1 MQSHMLLKGTAAAV
15 AARRLRTILGPV
27 MSKEGWKW
35 STHEVKHLNT
45 SSGDTV
51 AIGEISYKLKTPR
64 NPELVPVNHMIESMP
79 QTVAQHLRWIM
90 QKDLL
95 GQDVFLIGPPGPL
108 RRSIAMQYLEL
119 TKREVE
125 YVALSRDTT
134 ETDLKQRREIRSG
147 TAFYIDQAS
156 TKSFL
161 SWCAVRAATKG
172 RILVLEGLEK
182 AERNVLPVLNNL
194 LENREMQL
202 EDGRFLMSAQRYD
215 KLLQE
220 HTKEELDQWKIVRV
234 SEDFRVIALGL
245 PVPRYKGNP
254 LDPPLRS
261 RFQARDVYY
270 LPFKD
275 QLEILYSVGP
285 NVKAERVSQFLS
297 CATTLCS
304 QESANLGLPDF
315 PVDNLPSAMKVL
327 DLFPMLSA
335 QQLLQRLYPYET
347 MLGKEGRNAVEGVLS
362 RFELMDGKKQ
372 QSPRAVVHVEPGNTG
387 EASVALSIADKIISF
402 QVPAGSRHPR
412 APDSSPSFIS
422 TPTHARLLAEMMQ
435 SHLVKDMCLIGAKG
449 CGKSVIAKEFAEM
462 LGYSIE
468 PIMLYQYRDG
478 QRELHC
484 VFVDLEKAYD
494 RVPREELWY
503 CMRKSG
509 VAEKY
514 VRVVQDMY
522 ERSRTVVRCA
532 VGQTEEFNVEVG
544 LHQGSALSPFLF
556 AIVMDQLSE
565 EVRQESPWTMMFADD
580 IVICSE
586 SREQVEENLERWRF
600 ALERR
605 GMKVSRSKT
614 EYMCVD
620 EREGSGTVRLQ
631 GEEVKKVQEFKYLG
645 STVQSNG
652 ECGKEDMTARDLLQ
666 QRYTLPN
673 GDTAWRASP
682 LVSAAQE
689 GKLVLLDGIHRVN
702 LGTLAVL
709 SRLLHDRE
717 LALYDGTR
725 LLRWDRYLAVK
736 EELQLNDHELQERQI
751 FPIHP
756 SFRVIALAE
765 PPVVGSS
772 SQQWLS
778 PELLTMF
785 FFHTVRPLAKVEEAA
800 IIHQMTPSV
809 PKEAVEQL
817 LHLTHSLRST
827 NDPTA
832 QSLASSLS
840 TRQLLRICRRLSQ
853 YPEESIAHAV
863 NKACLSRFLPS
874 LARSALQKNLA
885 NCSIEEQTDPVTNL
899 ELKQDITCTIR
910 DGVLTIGKVSA
921 PVFSPDEKMKVPDV
935 LFYENTQHM
944 MIMEDMLKDFLLGE
958 HLLLVGNQGVGKNK
972 IVDRFLH
979 LMNRPREYL
988 QLHRDT
994 TVQTLTLQPSVRDG
1008 IIIYEDSPLVKAVK
1022 MGHILV
1028 IDEADKAPTNVT
1040 CILKTLVESGEMILA
1055 DGRRIVSDPKEADG
1069 RANVITMH
1077 PDFRMLV
1084 LANRPGFPFLG
1095 NDFFGALGDIFSC
1108 HAVDNPKPKAEL
1120 AMLKQYGP
1128 DVPDTVLQKL
1138 VAAFGELRAMA
1149 DQGTITY
1156 PYSTREVVNIVK
1168 HLQKF
1173 PDEGLANVVR
1183 NVFDF
1188 DTYNK
1193 DMREVLI
1200 AALHK
1205 HGIPIGA
1212 KPTSVHLAK
1221 ELPLPDCKMA
1231 GYWTIN
1237 QGGGARRKLLCP
1249 TESHR
1254 IDIKGPVFLR
1264 VQGYPL
1270 ERNEARAMSFT
1281 EEDVHWQLP
1290 MNEVNIICDVTTDND
1305 MIYVATCNPVSLYA
1319 MREQAD
1325 TLHSIELYDVFP
1337 RTISGV
1343 WQPFITVAALGSPLK
1358 GQVVLHEEQ
1367 SNTVLHVDLATGA
1380 VRRLVLSPG
1389 KEEEPIRKTSNW
1401 WNAKDSE
1408 SASKMCREFAHKNWI
1423 LFYKTD
1429 GNQLDVLDVL
1439 EGQVHTIT
1447 LPINVKAVFLVAED
1461 RWLLIESK
1469 TDRKFLLTK
1478 PMHMGAEESDVCQ
1491 LHTIS
1496 EDSVSSGFG
1505 TSSGMEPSAPQDVS
1519 SEQLPNENLS
1529 AALGQMIVSPNRLVC
1544 DNNTYANI
1552 VVGFPDLLSPNEV
1565 YSFQRK
1571 SSLTEGR
1578 GPDMFFGSSRHT
1590 GPAKRAN
1597 CVSLVAANQI
1607 VRALPPSQVP
1617 LAEIYPKDVTPP
1629 LTSAYLEVTDL
1640 NTKKVKYIPVP
1651 RTMSMSPYTAW
1662 ISKVS
1667 DTDVLIAPLGSGGV
1681 VTVDMGGYVRVWE
1694 TGLDN
1699 LQRSLLEWRN
1709 MIGSEDGRPVQD
1721 MYERSRTVVRCAVGQ
1736 TEEFKVE
1743 VGLHQGSAL
1752 SPFLFA
1758 IVMDQLSEEVRQESP
1773 WTMMFAD
1780 DIVICSESREQVE
1793 ENLERWRFVLERR
1806 GMKVS
1811 RSKTEYVCVNE
1822 REGSG
1827 TLRLQGEEVK
1837 KVQEFKYL
1845 GSTVQSN
1852 GECGKEITIQ
1862 RDSGL
1867 DVSAPKHGKIDPM
1880 NAPHVGGNQWAGGT
1894 GGRDT
1899 AGLGGKGGPYRLDA
1913 GHKVHQISQAEK
1925 DAVPEEVKRAAREMA
1940 EKAFKARL
1948 KEIQMSEYDAA
1959 TYERFSG
1966 AVRRQVQSLRIILDS
1981 LQAKGKER
1989 QWLKNQA
1996 LGELDDA
2003 KIIDGLTG
2011 EKAIYKRR
2019 GELEPELGTPQQKPK
2034 RLRLLADVS
2043 GSMYR
2048 FNGVDGRLER
2058 SMEAVCMVMEA
2069 LENYEHKFKYDIVGH
2084 SGDGFDIELV
2094 RCDKVPKNNKQRLTV
2109 LKTMHAHSQFC
2120 MSGDYTLEGTEH
2132 AVKELG
2138 REEADEHFVIVL
2150 SDANLER
2157 YGISPDRFARVL
2169 TSNPQV
2175 HAFAIFIG
2183 SLGDQAER
2191 LQRTL
2196 PAGRSFVAMDT
2207 KEIPQILQ
2215 QIFTST
2221 MLSSA

>member
-1 MQSHMLLKGTAAAV
+1 MQSQILFKGTAAAV
-15 AARRLRTILGPV
+15 AARRLRNILGSV
-27 MSKEGWKW
+27 MSREGWKW
-35 STHEVKHLNT
+35 STHEVKLLNT
-45 SSGDTV
+45 SSGDIV
-51 AIGEISYKLKTPR
+51 KIGEISYQLKTPR
-64 NPELVPVNHMIESMP
+64 NPELVPVNHMTESMP

-147 TAFYIDQAS
+147 TAFYIDQ
-156 TKSFL
+156 
-161 SWCAVRAATKG
+161 CAVRAATEG

-285 NVKAERVSQFLS
+285 NVKAERVSQLLS

-315 PVDNLPSAMKVL
+315 PVDNLPPAIKVL
-327 DLFPMLSA
+327 DLFPMLST
-335 QQLLQRLYPYET
+335 QQLLQRLYPYEA
-347 MLGKEGRNAVEGVLS
+347 MLGKEGRNAVEGVLI
-362 RFELMDGKKQ
+362 RFELMDGTTQ
-372 QSPRAVVHVEPGNTG
+372 PSPRAVVHVEPGHTG
-387 EASVALSIADKIISF
+387 EASVTLSIADKIISF
-402 QVPAGSRHPR
+402 QVPAGSRPPR
-412 APDSSPSFIS
+412 SPDSSPSFIS
-422 TPTHARLLAEMMQ
+422 TSTHSRLLAEMMQ

-468 PIMLYQYRDG
+468 PIMLYQ
-478 QRELHC
+478 
-484 VFVDLEKAYD
+484 
-494 RVPREELWY
+494 
-503 CMRKSG
+503 
-509 VAEKY
+509 
-514 VRVVQDMY
+514 
-522 ERSRTVVRCA
+522 
-532 VGQTEEFNVEVG
+532 
-544 LHQGSALSPFLF
+544 
-556 AIVMDQLSE
+556 
-565 EVRQESPWTMMFADD
+565 
-580 IVICSE
+580 
-586 SREQVEENLERWRF
+586 
-600 ALERR
+600 
-605 GMKVSRSKT
+605 
-614 EYMCVD
+614 
-620 EREGSGTVRLQ
+620 
-631 GEEVKKVQEFKYLG
+631 
-645 STVQSNG
+645 
-652 ECGKEDMTARDLLQ
+652 DMTARDLLQ

-725 LLRWDRYLAVK
+725 LLRWDRYLAMK
-736 EELQLNDHELQERQI
+736 EELELTDRELQERRI

-765 PPVVGSS
+765 PPVAGSS

-785 FFHTVRPLAKVEEAA
+785 FFHSVRPLAKVEEAA
-800 IIHQMTPSV
+800 VIHGMTPNV

-840 TRQLLRICRRLSQ
+840 TRQLLRICRRLAQ

-874 LARSALQKNLA
+874 LARSSLQKNLA
-885 NCSIEEQTDPVTNL
+885 NCSIEERTDSVKDP
-899 ELKQDITCTIR
+899 ELKQDTTCTIR

-921 PVFSPDEKMKVPDV
+921 PVYSPDEKMKVPDV

-944 MIMEDMLKDFLLGE
+944 MVMEDMLKDFLLGE
-958 HLLLVGNQGVGKNK
+958 HLLLMGNQGVGKNK

-1008 IIIYEDSPLVKAVK
+1008 IIVYEDSPLVKGVK

-1028 IDEADKAPTNVT
+1028 IDEVDKAPTNVT

-1055 DGRRIVSDPKEADG
+1055 DGRRIVSDPMEADG
-1069 RANVITMH
+1069 RANVIPMH
-1077 PDFRMLV
+1077 PDFRMIV

-1188 DTYNK
+1188 DSYNK
-1193 DMREVLI
+1193 DTREVLI

-1205 HGIPIGA
+1205 HGIPIGT
-1212 KPTSVHLAK
+1212 KPNSVHLAK

-1237 QGGGARRKLLCP
+1237 QDGGARRKLLCP

-1270 ERNEARAMSFT
+1270 ERHEARAMSFT
-1281 EEDVHWQLP
+1281 EEYAHWQLP
-1290 MNEVNIICDVTTDND
+1290 MNEVNIVCDVTTDND
-1305 MIYVATCNPVSLYA
+1305 VIYVATCNPVSLYA
-1319 MREQAD
+1319 MRERAD
-1325 TLHSIELYDVFP
+1325 TLQSIELYDVFP

-1367 SNTVLHVDLATGA
+1367 SNTVLHVDLVTGA

-1389 KEEEPIRKTSNW
+1389 KEEEPVHKTSNW
-1401 WNAKDSE
+1401 WNTKDSQ
-1408 SASKMCREFAHKNWI
+1408 SVSKMCREFAHKNWL
-1423 LFYKTD
+1423 LFYKAD

-1461 RWLLIESK
+1461 RWLLIEST

-1478 PMHMGAEESDVCQ
+1478 PMPMGVEESGVCQ

-1496 EDSVSSGFG
+1496 EDVVSSGFG
-1505 TSSGMEPSAPQDVS
+1505 TSSGMEPGAPQDVS

-1529 AALGQMIVSPNRLVC
+1529 AALGQKIVSPNRLIC
-1544 DNNTYANI
+1544 DSNTYANI
-1552 VVGFPDLLSPNEV
+1552 IVGFPDLLSPNEV

-1578 GPDMFFGSSRHT
+1578 GPDMFFGSSRRT
-1590 GPAKRAN
+1590 GPAKRVN
-1597 CVSLVAANQI
+1597 CVSLVGANQV
-1607 VRALPPSQVP
+1607 VRALPPTQVP
-1617 LAEIYPKDVTPP
+1617 LADIYPKDITPP
-1629 LTSAYLEVTDL
+1629 LTSAYIEVTDL

-1667 DTDVLIAPLGSGGV
+1667 DTDVLIAPLGSGGI

-1694 TGLDN
+1694 TGLDS

-1709 MIGSEDGRPVQD
+1709 MIGSEDGRPVQ
-1721 MYERSRTVVRCAVGQ
+1721 
-1736 TEEFKVE
+1736 
-1743 VGLHQGSAL
+1743 
-1752 SPFLFA
+1752 
-1758 IVMDQLSEEVRQESP
+1758 
-1773 WTMMFAD
+1773 
-1780 DIVICSESREQVE
+1780 
-1793 ENLERWRFVLERR
+1793 
-1806 GMKVS
+1806 
-1811 RSKTEYVCVNE
+1811 
-1822 REGSG
+1822 
-1827 TLRLQGEEVK
+1827 
-1837 KVQEFKYL
+1837 
-1845 GSTVQSN
+1845 
-1852 GECGKEITIQ
+1852 ITIQ

-1867 DVSAPKHGKIDPM
+1867 DVSAPKHGKIDAS

-1913 GHKVHQISQAEK
+1913 GHKVYQISQAEK
-1925 DAVPEEVKRAAREMA
+1925 DAVPDEVKRAAREMA
-1940 EKAFKARL
+1940 EKAFKERL
-1948 KEIQMSEYDAA
+1948 KEIQMSEYDAT

-2069 LENYEHKFKYDIVGH
+2069 LENYEHKFKYDVVGH

-2094 RCDKVPKNNKQRLTV
+2094 RCDRVPKNNKQRLHV

-2120 MSGDYTLEGTEH
+2120 MSGDYTLEATEH
-2132 AVKELG
+2132 AVKELA

-2157 YGISPDRFARVL
+2157 YGISPDLFARAL

-2196 PAGRSFVAMDT
+2196 PAGRSFVTMDT

-2221 MLSSA
+2221 MLSST

>member
-1 MQSHMLLKGTAAAV
+1 MHSRVLLKGTAAAV
-15 AARRLRTILGPV
+15 AARRIRHILGPV
-27 MSKEGWKW
+27 MSREGWN
-35 STHEVKHLNT
+35 SSAREVKLLNT

-51 AIGEISYKLKTPR
+51 KIGEISYVLKTPR
-64 NPELVPVNHMIESMP
+64 NPELVPVNHMTEALP
-79 QTVAQHLRWIM
+79 QMVTQHLRWIM

-108 RRSIAMQYLEL
+108 RRSLAMQYLEL

-147 TAFYIDQAS
+147 TAFYIDQ
-156 TKSFL
+156 
-161 SWCAVRAATKG
+161 CAVRAATEG

-215 KLLQE
+215 KLLEE
-220 HTKEELDQWKIVRV
+220 HSKEELDAWKIVRV

-261 RFQARDVYY
+261 RFQARDIYY

-275 QLEILYSVGP
+275 QLEHLYRIGP
-285 NVKAERVSQFLS
+285 NVPPERVSQLLS
-297 CATTLCS
+297 FATALCS
-304 QESANLGLPDF
+304 QESASLSLPDF
-315 PVDNLPSAMKVL
+315 PVDNLPSALAVL
-327 DLFPMLSA
+327 NLFPMLSA
-335 QQLLQRLYPYET
+335 QQLVQRLYPYQV
-347 MLGKEGRNAVEGVLS
+347 MLGKEGRTAVEGLLR
-362 RFELMDGKKQ
+362 RFELTDGSTKP
-372 QSPRAVVHVEPGNTG
+372 SPTAVVSVEPVNGDPAGQAAVTLNMTNQN
-387 EASVALSIADKIISF
+387 ITF
-402 QVPAGSRHPR
+402 QVTSGTRPSRP
-412 APDSSPSFIS
+412 PNSSPAFIG
-422 TPTHARLLAEMMQ
+422 TPTHDRLLAEMMQ
-435 SHLVKDMCLIGAKG
+435 SHLVKDICLIGAKG
-449 CGKSVIAKEFAEM
+449 CGKSVIAREFAEM

-468 PIMLYQYRDG
+468 PIMLYQ
-478 QRELHC
+478 
-484 VFVDLEKAYD
+484 
-494 RVPREELWY
+494 
-503 CMRKSG
+503 
-509 VAEKY
+509 
-514 VRVVQDMY
+514 
-522 ERSRTVVRCA
+522 
-532 VGQTEEFNVEVG
+532 
-544 LHQGSALSPFLF
+544 
-556 AIVMDQLSE
+556 
-565 EVRQESPWTMMFADD
+565 
-580 IVICSE
+580 
-586 SREQVEENLERWRF
+586 
-600 ALERR
+600 
-605 GMKVSRSKT
+605 
-614 EYMCVD
+614 
-620 EREGSGTVRLQ
+620 
-631 GEEVKKVQEFKYLG
+631 
-645 STVQSNG
+645 
-652 ECGKEDMTARDLLQ
+652 DMTARDLLQ

-682 LVSAAQE
+682 LVTAAQE

-717 LALYDGTR
+717 LSLYDGTR
-725 LLRWDRYLAVK
+725 LLRWDRYQTLK
-736 EELQLNDHELQERQI
+736 DELKLTDQELQDRSI
-751 FPIHP
+751 FPVHP
-756 SFRVIALAE
+756 SFRILALAE
-765 PPVVGSS
+765 PPQVGST
-772 SQQWLS
+772 SQQWLG
-778 PELLTMF
+778 PEILTMF
-785 FFHTVRPLAKVEEAA
+785 LFHTIRPLAKAEETAV
-800 IIHQMTPSV
+800 IQGMIPNV
-809 PKEAVEQL
+809 PNEAVEQL
-817 LHLTHSLRST
+817 QHLTHSLRKS

-832 QSLASSLS
+832 LSLASSLS

-853 YPEESIAHAV
+853 YPEESVAHAV

-874 LARSALQKNLA
+874 LARSALQKSLV
-885 NCSIEEQTDPVTNL
+885 NCSIEDQPDPASEQSHL
-899 ELKQDITCTIR
+899 YTCTVK
-910 DGVLTIGKVSA
+910 DGLLTIGNVSV
-921 PVFSPDEKMKVPDV
+921 PVYSPDEKMKVPDV
-935 LFYENTQHM
+935 LFYENVQHM
-944 MIMEDMLKDFLLGE
+944 MVMQDMLKDFLLGE

-1008 IIIYEDSPLVKAVK
+1008 IIVYEDSPLVKAVK

-1055 DGRRIVSDPKEADG
+1055 DGRRIVSDPLEAAG
-1069 RANVITMH
+1069 RPNAIPMH
-1077 PDFRMLV
+1077 PDFRMIV

-1108 HAVDNPKPKAEL
+1108 HAVDNPKPQAEF

-1128 DVPDTVLQKL
+1128 DVPDAILQKL

-1188 DTYNK
+1188 DSYNK

-1200 AALHK
+1200 SALHK

-1231 GYWTIN
+1231 GYWTIS
-1237 QGGGARRKLLCP
+1237 QGASTRRKLLCP
-1249 TESHR
+1249 TESHQ

-1264 VQGYPL
+1264 VQSYPS
-1270 ERNEARAMSFT
+1270 ERHESRSVSFT
-1281 EEDVHWQLP
+1281 EEQAHWQIP
-1290 MNEVNIICDVTTDND
+1290 MNEVNIVCDVTTAND
-1305 MIYVATCNPVSLYA
+1305 SIYVATCNPVSLYA
-1319 MREQAD
+1319 MKEKGDSVQC
-1325 TLHSIELYDVFP
+1325 IELYDIFP

-1343 WQPFITVAALGSPLK
+1343 WQPFVSVAALGNPLQD
-1358 GQVVLHEEQ
+1358 QVLLHEEQ
-1367 SNTVLHVDLATGA
+1367 GNTVLHLDLVTGA
-1380 VRRLVLSPG
+1380 VRRLVLSQDKQEDP
-1389 KEEEPIRKTSNW
+1389 PRKSSNW
-1401 WNAKDSE
+1401 WSNKE
-1408 SASKMCREFAHKNWI
+1408 SQPAYKMCKEFAHKNWF
-1423 LFYKTD
+1423 LFYKEN
-1429 GNQLDVLDVL
+1429 GSQLDVVDVL
-1439 EGQVHTIT
+1439 EGQVHTIS
-1447 LPINVKAVFLVAED
+1447 LPINLKAVFLVAED
-1461 RWLLIESK
+1461 RWLLVESK

-1478 PMHMGAEESDVCQ
+1478 PMHMGAEDTGVCQ
-1491 LHTIS
+1491 LHAIS
-1496 EDSVSSGFG
+1496 EDAVNTGFG
-1505 TSSGMEPSAPQDVS
+1505 TSSGMEAAAPQEVS
-1519 SEQLPNENLS
+1519 NEQLPNENLS
-1529 AALGQMIVSPNRLVC
+1529 TVLGQKIVSPNRILC
-1544 DNNTYANI
+1544 DTSTYANVI
-1552 VVGFPDLLSPNEV
+1552 LGFPDLMSPNEV
-1565 YSFQRK
+1565 YSFKR
-1571 SSLTEGR
+1571 SSPITEGR
-1578 GPDMFFGSSRHT
+1578 GPDMFFGTSKRT
-1590 GPAKRAN
+1590 GPAKRVN
-1597 CVSLVAANQI
+1597 CVCLLGANQV
-1607 VRALPPSQVP
+1607 VRALPPTQVP
-1617 LAEIYPKDVTPP
+1617 LTEIYPKDVTPP
-1629 LTSAYLEVTDL
+1629 MTAAYLEVTDL
-1640 NTKKVKYIPVP
+1640 NSKKLKYIPVP
-1651 RTMSMSPYTAW
+1651 RSSSVSPYTVW

-1667 DTDVLIAPLGSGGV
+1667 DTDVVMAPLGSGGV
-1681 VTVDMGGYVRVWE
+1681 VTVDMGGYVRLWE

-1709 MIGSEDGRPVQD
+1709 MIGSEDGRPVQ
-1721 MYERSRTVVRCAVGQ
+1721 
-1736 TEEFKVE
+1736 
-1743 VGLHQGSAL
+1743 
-1752 SPFLFA
+1752 
-1758 IVMDQLSEEVRQESP
+1758 
-1773 WTMMFAD
+1773 
-1780 DIVICSESREQVE
+1780 
-1793 ENLERWRFVLERR
+1793 
-1806 GMKVS
+1806 
-1811 RSKTEYVCVNE
+1811 
-1822 REGSG
+1822 
-1827 TLRLQGEEVK
+1827 
-1837 KVQEFKYL
+1837 
-1845 GSTVQSN
+1845 
-1852 GECGKEITIQ
+1852 ITIQ
-1862 RDSGL
+1862 RESGL
-1867 DVSAPKHGKIDPM
+1867 DVSSPKHGKIDPK

-1913 GHKVHQISQAEK
+1913 GHKVYQISQAEK
-1925 DAVPEEVKRAAREMA
+1925 DAVPDEVKRAAREMG
-1940 EKAFKARL
+1940 EKAFKQRL
-1948 KEIQMSEYDAA
+1948 KEIEMSEYDAT

-1989 QWLKNQA
+1989 QWLRNQA

-2069 LENYEHKFKYDIVGH
+2069 LENYEHKFKYDIMGH
-2084 SGDGFDIELV
+2084 SGDGFDVELV
-2094 RCDKVPKNNKQRLTV
+2094 RCDKVPKNNKERLKV

-2132 AVKELG
+2132 AVKELA

-2157 YGISPDRFARVL
+2157 YGISPDRFARAL

-2175 HAFAIFIG
+2175 NAFAIFIG
-2183 SLGDQAER
+2183 SLGDQADR
-2191 LQRTL
+2191 LQKTL

-2207 KEIPQILQ
+2207 KQIPQILQ

>member
-1 MQSHMLLKGTAAAV
+1 MHSRILFKGTAAAV
-15 AARRLRTILGPV
+15 AARRIRHILGPV
-27 MSKEGWKW
+27 MSKEGWN
-35 STHEVKHLNT
+35 SSAHEVKLLNT

-51 AIGEISYKLKTPR
+51 KIGEISYVLKSPR
-64 NPELVPVNHMIESMP
+64 NPELVPVNHMMEALP
-79 QTVAQHLRWIM
+79 QMITQHLRWIM

-147 TAFYIDQAS
+147 TAFYIDQ
-156 TKSFL
+156 
-161 SWCAVRAATKG
+161 CAVRAATEG

-215 KLLQE
+215 KLLEE
-220 HTKEELDQWKIVRV
+220 HTKDEMDAWKIVRV

-261 RFQARDVYY
+261 RFQARDIYY

-275 QLEILYSVGP
+275 QLEHLYTIGP
-285 NVKAERVSQFLS
+285 NVPPERVSQLLS
-297 CATTLCS
+297 FATTLCS
-304 QESANLGLPDF
+304 QESASLSLPDF
-315 PVDNLPSAMKVL
+315 PMDNLPSALAVL
-327 DLFPMLSA
+327 NLFPMLSA
-335 QQLLQRLYPYET
+335 QQLVQRLYPYEV
-347 MLGKEGRNAVEGVLS
+347 MLGKEGRTAVEGVLS
-362 RFELMDGKKQ
+362 RFELTNGSTK
-372 QSPRAVVHVEPGNTG
+372 PPPTAVVSVEPVNGDHTQQAAVTLN
-387 EASVALSIADKIISF
+387 IANQNIAF
-402 QVPAGSRHPR
+402 QVPSGTRPIR
-412 APDSSPSFIS
+412 PPNSSPAFIG
-422 TPTHARLLAEMMQ
+422 TPTHDRLLAEMMQ
-435 SHLVKDMCLIGAKG
+435 SHLVKDICLIGAKG
-449 CGKSVIAKEFAEM
+449 CGKSVIAREFAEM

-468 PIMLYQYRDG
+468 PIMLYQ
-478 QRELHC
+478 
-484 VFVDLEKAYD
+484 
-494 RVPREELWY
+494 
-503 CMRKSG
+503 
-509 VAEKY
+509 
-514 VRVVQDMY
+514 
-522 ERSRTVVRCA
+522 
-532 VGQTEEFNVEVG
+532 
-544 LHQGSALSPFLF
+544 
-556 AIVMDQLSE
+556 
-565 EVRQESPWTMMFADD
+565 
-580 IVICSE
+580 
-586 SREQVEENLERWRF
+586 
-600 ALERR
+600 
-605 GMKVSRSKT
+605 
-614 EYMCVD
+614 
-620 EREGSGTVRLQ
+620 
-631 GEEVKKVQEFKYLG
+631 
-645 STVQSNG
+645 
-652 ECGKEDMTARDLLQ
+652 DMTARDLLQ

-682 LVSAAQE
+682 LVTAAQE

-725 LLRWDRYLAVK
+725 LLRWDRYQTLK
-736 EELQLNDHELQERQI
+736 DELQLTDKELQDRSI

-756 SFRVIALAE
+756 SFRIIALAE
-765 PPVVGSS
+765 PPQVGSTT
-772 SQQWLS
+772 QQWLG
-778 PELLTMF
+778 PEILTMF
-785 FFHTVRPLAKVEEAA
+785 LFHTIKPLGKAEETAV
-800 IIHQMTPSV
+800 IQGMIPNV

-817 LHLTHSLRST
+817 QHLTHSLRKS

-832 QSLASSLS
+832 LSLASSLS

-853 YPEESIAHAV
+853 YPQESVAHAV

-874 LARSALQKNLA
+874 LARSALQKSLVNS
-885 NCSIEEQTDPVTNL
+885 SIEDQPDPALEQSHL
-899 ELKQDITCTIR
+899 YTCTVK
-910 DGVLTIGKVSA
+910 DGLLTIGNVSA
-921 PVFSPDEKMKVPDV
+921 PVYSPDEKMKVPDV
-935 LFYENTQHM
+935 LFYDNVQHM
-944 MIMEDMLKDFLLGE
+944 MVMQDMLKDFLLGE

-1055 DGRRIVSDPKEADG
+1055 DGRRIVSDPLEAAG
-1069 RANVITMH
+1069 RPNAIPMH
-1077 PDFRMLV
+1077 PDFRMIV

-1108 HAVDNPKPKAEL
+1108 HAVDNPKPQAEF

-1128 DVPDTVLQKL
+1128 DVPDAILQKL

-1188 DTYNK
+1188 DSYNK

-1200 AALHK
+1200 TALHK

-1231 GYWTIN
+1231 GYWTIS
-1237 QGGGARRKLLCP
+1237 QGGSTRRKLLCP

-1264 VQGYPL
+1264 VQSYPS
-1270 ERNEARAMSFT
+1270 ERHESRSMSFT
-1281 EEDVHWQLP
+1281 EEQAHWQIP
-1290 MNEVNIICDVTTDND
+1290 MNEVNIVCDVTTAND
-1305 MIYVATCNPVSLYA
+1305 SIYVATCNPVSLYA
-1319 MREQAD
+1319 MKEKGNSVQC
-1325 TLHSIELYDVFP
+1325 IELYDIFP

-1343 WQPFITVAALGSPLK
+1343 WQPFVSVAALGNPLQD
-1358 GQVVLHEEQ
+1358 QVVLHEEQ
-1367 SNTVLHVDLATGA
+1367 GNTLLHLDLVTGA
-1380 VRRLVLSPG
+1380 VRRLVLSQD
-1389 KEEEPIRKTSNW
+1389 KQDEPPKKTSNW
-1401 WNAKDSE
+1401 WSNKE
-1408 SASKMCREFAHKNWI
+1408 SQPAYKMCKEFAHKNWL
-1423 LFYKTD
+1423 LFYKEN
-1429 GNQLDVLDVL
+1429 GSQLDVVDVL
-1439 EGQVHTIT
+1439 EGQVHTIS
-1447 LPINVKAVFLVAED
+1447 LPINLKAVFLVAED
-1461 RWLLIESK
+1461 RWLLVESK

-1478 PMHMGAEESDVCQ
+1478 PMHMGAEDTGVCQ
-1491 LHTIS
+1491 LHAIS
-1496 EDSVSSGFG
+1496 EDAVNAGFG
-1505 TSSGMEPSAPQDVS
+1505 TSSGMEATAPQEVS
-1519 SEQLPNENLS
+1519 NEQLPNENLS
-1529 AALGQMIVSPNRLVC
+1529 TALGQKIVSPNRILC
-1544 DNNTYANI
+1544 DTNTYANVI
-1552 VVGFPDLLSPNEV
+1552 VGFPDLMSPNEV
-1565 YSFQRK
+1565 YSFKR
-1571 SSLTEGR
+1571 SSPITEGR
-1578 GPDMFFGSSRHT
+1578 GPDMFFGSSKRS
-1590 GPAKRAN
+1590 GPAKRVN
-1597 CVSLVAANQI
+1597 CVCLLGANQI
-1607 VRALPPSQVP
+1607 VRALPPTQVP
-1617 LAEIYPKDVTPP
+1617 LTEIYPKDVTPP
-1629 LTSAYLEVTDL
+1629 MTAAYLEVTDL
-1640 NTKKVKYIPVP
+1640 NSKKLKYIPVP
-1651 RTMSMSPYTAW
+1651 RSGSMSPYTVW

-1667 DTDVLIAPLGSGGV
+1667 DTDVVMAPLGSGGV
-1681 VTVDMGGYVRVWE
+1681 VTVDMGGYVRLWE

-1699 LQRSLLEWRN
+1699 LQRSLLDWRN
-1709 MIGSEDGRPVQD
+1709 MIGSEDGRPIQI
-1721 MYERSRTVVRCAVGQ
+1721 TV
-1736 TEEFKVE
+1736 
-1743 VGLHQGSAL
+1743 
-1752 SPFLFA
+1752 
-1758 IVMDQLSEEVRQESP
+1758 
-1773 WTMMFAD
+1773 
-1780 DIVICSESREQVE
+1780 
-1793 ENLERWRFVLERR
+1793 
-1806 GMKVS
+1806 
-1811 RSKTEYVCVNE
+1811 
-1822 REGSG
+1822 
-1827 TLRLQGEEVK
+1827 
-1837 KVQEFKYL
+1837 
-1845 GSTVQSN
+1845 
-1852 GECGKEITIQ
+1852 Q

-1867 DVSAPKHGKIDPM
+1867 DVSSPKHGKIDPK

-1913 GHKVHQISQAEK
+1913 GHKVYQISQAEK
-1925 DAVPEEVKRAAREMA
+1925 DAVPDEVKRAAREMA
-1940 EKAFKARL
+1940 EKAFKQRL
-1948 KEIQMSEYDAA
+1948 KEIEMSEYDAT
-1959 TYERFSG
+1959 TYDRFSG

-1989 QWLKNQA
+1989 QWLRNQA

-2019 GELEPELGTPQQKPK
+2019 GELEPELGSPQQKPK

-2069 LENYEHKFKYDIVGH
+2069 LENYEHKFKYDIMGH

-2094 RCDKVPKNNKQRLTV
+2094 RCDKVPKNNKERLKV
-2109 LKTMHAHSQFC
+2109 LKTMYAHSQFC

-2132 AVKELG
+2132 AVKVLSH
-2138 REEADEHFVIVL
+2138 EEADEHFVIVL

-2175 HAFAIFIG
+2175 NAFAIFIG
-2183 SLGDQAER
+2183 SLGDQADR

-2207 KEIPQILQ
+2207 KQIPQILQ

-2221 MLSSA
+2221 MLSNA

>member
-1 MQSHMLLKGTAAAV
+1 MQSQILFKGTAAAV
-15 AARRLRTILGPV
+15 AVRRLRNILGPV
-27 MSKEGWKW
+27 MSRGGWKW
-35 STHEVKHLNT
+35 STHEVKLLNT

-51 AIGEISYKLKTPR
+51 KIGEISYQLKTPR
-64 NPELVPVNHMIESMP
+64 NPELVPVNHMTESMP

-147 TAFYIDQAS
+147 TAFYIDQ
-156 TKSFL
+156 
-161 SWCAVRAATKG
+161 CAVRAATEG

-285 NVKAERVSQFLS
+285 NVKAERVSQLLS

-315 PVDNLPSAMKVL
+315 PVDNLPPAIKVL
-327 DLFPMLSA
+327 DLFPMLST
-335 QQLLQRLYPYET
+335 QQLLQRLYPYEA
-347 MLGKEGRNAVEGVLS
+347 MLGKEGRNAVEGVLT
-362 RFELMDGKKQ
+362 RFELMDGKKLP
-372 QSPRAVVHVEPGNTG
+372 SPRAVVHVEPGHTG
-387 EASVALSIADKIISF
+387 EASVTLSIAEKITSF
-402 QVPAGSRHPR
+402 QVPAGSRPPR
-412 APDSSPSFIS
+412 SPDSSPSFIS
-422 TPTHARLLAEMMQ
+422 TSTHSRLLAEMMQ

-468 PIMLYQYRDG
+468 PIMLYQ
-478 QRELHC
+478 
-484 VFVDLEKAYD
+484 
-494 RVPREELWY
+494 
-503 CMRKSG
+503 
-509 VAEKY
+509 
-514 VRVVQDMY
+514 
-522 ERSRTVVRCA
+522 
-532 VGQTEEFNVEVG
+532 
-544 LHQGSALSPFLF
+544 
-556 AIVMDQLSE
+556 
-565 EVRQESPWTMMFADD
+565 
-580 IVICSE
+580 
-586 SREQVEENLERWRF
+586 
-600 ALERR
+600 
-605 GMKVSRSKT
+605 
-614 EYMCVD
+614 
-620 EREGSGTVRLQ
+620 
-631 GEEVKKVQEFKYLG
+631 
-645 STVQSNG
+645 
-652 ECGKEDMTARDLLQ
+652 DMTARDLLQ

-725 LLRWDRYLAVK
+725 LLRWDRYLAMK
-736 EELQLNDHELQERQI
+736 EELELTDRELQERRI

-765 PPVVGSS
+765 PPVAGSS

-785 FFHTVRPLAKVEEAA
+785 FFHSVRPLAKVEEAA
-800 IIHQMTPSV
+800 VIHGMTPNV

-840 TRQLLRICRRLSQ
+840 TRQLLRICRRLAQ

-874 LARSALQKNLA
+874 LARSSLQKTLA
-885 NCSIEEQTDPVTNL
+885 NCSIEERTDPVKNR
-899 ELKQDITCTIR
+899 ELKQDTTCTIR

-921 PVFSPDEKMKVPDV
+921 PVYSPDEKMKVPDV

-944 MIMEDMLKDFLLGE
+944 MVMEDMLKDFLLGE

-1008 IIIYEDSPLVKAVK
+1008 IIVYEDSPLVKAVK

-1055 DGRRIVSDPKEADG
+1055 DGRRIVSDPMEADG
-1069 RANVITMH
+1069 RANVIPMH
-1077 PDFRMLV
+1077 PDFRMIV

-1128 DVPDTVLQKL
+1128 DVPDAVLQKL

-1188 DTYNK
+1188 DAYNK
-1193 DMREVLI
+1193 DTREVLI

-1270 ERNEARAMSFT
+1270 ERHEARAMSFT
-1281 EEDVHWQLP
+1281 EEYAHWQLP
-1290 MNEVNIICDVTTDND
+1290 MNEVNIVCDVTTDND
-1305 MIYVATCNPVSLYA
+1305 VIYVATCNPVSLYA
-1319 MREQAD
+1319 MRERAD
-1325 TLHSIELYDVFP
+1325 TLQSIELYDVFP

-1367 SNTVLHVDLATGA
+1367 SNTVLHVDLVTGA

-1389 KEEEPIRKTSNW
+1389 KEEEPVHKTSNW
-1401 WNAKDSE
+1401 WNTKDSQ
-1408 SASKMCREFAHKNWI
+1408 SASKMCREFAHKNWL
-1423 LFYKTD
+1423 LFYKAD

-1461 RWLLIESK
+1461 RWLLIEST

-1478 PMHMGAEESDVCQ
+1478 PMPMGVEESGVCQ

-1496 EDSVSSGFG
+1496 EDGVSSGFG
-1505 TSSGMEPSAPQDVS
+1505 TSSGMEPGAPQDVS

-1529 AALGQMIVSPNRLVC
+1529 AALGQKIVSPNRLIC
-1544 DNNTYANI
+1544 DSNTYANI
-1552 VVGFPDLLSPNEV
+1552 IVGFPDLLSPSEV

-1578 GPDMFFGSSRHT
+1578 GPDMFFGSSRRT
-1590 GPAKRAN
+1590 GPAKRVN
-1597 CVSLVAANQI
+1597 CVSLVGANQV
-1607 VRALPPSQVP
+1607 VRALPPTQVP
-1617 LAEIYPKDVTPP
+1617 LADIYPKDITPP

-1694 TGLDN
+1694 TGLDS

-1709 MIGSEDGRPVQD
+1709 MIGSEDGRPVQ
-1721 MYERSRTVVRCAVGQ
+1721 
-1736 TEEFKVE
+1736 
-1743 VGLHQGSAL
+1743 
-1752 SPFLFA
+1752 
-1758 IVMDQLSEEVRQESP
+1758 
-1773 WTMMFAD
+1773 
-1780 DIVICSESREQVE
+1780 
-1793 ENLERWRFVLERR
+1793 
-1806 GMKVS
+1806 
-1811 RSKTEYVCVNE
+1811 
-1822 REGSG
+1822 
-1827 TLRLQGEEVK
+1827 
-1837 KVQEFKYL
+1837 
-1845 GSTVQSN
+1845 
-1852 GECGKEITIQ
+1852 ITIQ

-1867 DVSAPKHGKIDPM
+1867 DVSAPKHGKIDAR

-1913 GHKVHQISQAEK
+1913 GHKVYQISQAEK
-1925 DAVPEEVKRAAREMA
+1925 DAVPDEVKRAAREMA
-1940 EKAFKARL
+1940 EKAFKERL
-1948 KEIQMSEYDAA
+1948 KEIQMSEYDAT

-2069 LENYEHKFKYDIVGH
+2069 LENYEHKFKYDVVGH
-2084 SGDGFDIELV
+2084 SGDGLDIELV
-2094 RCDKVPKNNKQRLTV
+2094 RCDKVPKNNKQRLNV

-2120 MSGDYTLEGTEH
+2120 MSGDYTLEATEH
-2132 AVKELG
+2132 AVKELA

-2157 YGISPDRFARVL
+2157 YGISPDLFARTL

>member
-1 MQSHMLLKGTAAAV
+1 MQSHILFKGTAAAV
-15 AARRLRTILGPV
+15 ASRRLRNILGPV
-27 MSKEGWKW
+27 MSREGWKW

-51 AIGEISYKLKTPR
+51 KIGEISYQLKKPR
-64 NPELVPVNHMIESMP
+64 NPELVPVNHMTESMP

-147 TAFYIDQAS
+147 TAFYIDQ
-156 TKSFL
+156 
-161 SWCAVRAATKG
+161 CAVRAATEG

-215 KLLQE
+215 QLLQE

-285 NVKAERVSQFLS
+285 NVKAERVSQILS

-315 PVDNLPSAMKVL
+315 PVDNLPSAIKVL

-335 QQLLQRLYPYET
+335 QQLVQRLYPYEA
-347 MLGKEGRNAVEGVLS
+347 MLGKEGQKAVEGVLS

-372 QSPRAVVHVEPGNTG
+372 PSPCAVVQVEPGETG
-387 EASVALSIADKIISF
+387 EASVTLSIADKIISF
-402 QVPAGSRHPR
+402 QVPTGSRPPR
-412 APDSSPSFIS
+412 PPNSSPSFIS

-468 PIMLYQYRDG
+468 PIMLYQ
-478 QRELHC
+478 
-484 VFVDLEKAYD
+484 
-494 RVPREELWY
+494 
-503 CMRKSG
+503 
-509 VAEKY
+509 
-514 VRVVQDMY
+514 
-522 ERSRTVVRCA
+522 
-532 VGQTEEFNVEVG
+532 
-544 LHQGSALSPFLF
+544 
-556 AIVMDQLSE
+556 
-565 EVRQESPWTMMFADD
+565 
-580 IVICSE
+580 
-586 SREQVEENLERWRF
+586 
-600 ALERR
+600 
-605 GMKVSRSKT
+605 
-614 EYMCVD
+614 
-620 EREGSGTVRLQ
+620 
-631 GEEVKKVQEFKYLG
+631 
-645 STVQSNG
+645 
-652 ECGKEDMTARDLLQ
+652 DMTARDLLQ

-725 LLRWDRYLAVK
+725 LLRWDRYLALK
-736 EELQLNDHELQERQI
+736 EELQLTDHELQERRI

-765 PPVVGSS
+765 PPVAGSS
-772 SQQWLS
+772 SQQWLN

-785 FFHTVRPLAKVEEAA
+785 FFHAVKPLAKVEEAA
-800 IIHQMTPSV
+800 VIHGMTPNV

-874 LARSALQKNLA
+874 LARSSLQKNLA
-885 NCSIEEQTDPVTNL
+885 NCSIEDRTDRVTDP
-899 ELKQDITCTIR
+899 ELKQDPTCTIR

-921 PVFSPDEKMKVPDV
+921 PVYSPDDKMKVPDV

-1008 IIIYEDSPLVKAVK
+1008 IIVYEDSPLVKAVK

-1055 DGRRIVSDPKEADG
+1055 DGRRIVSDPMGADW
-1069 RANVITMH
+1069 RADVITMH
-1077 PDFRMLV
+1077 PDFRMIV

-1128 DVPDTVLQKL
+1128 DVPDTVLRKL

-1188 DTYNK
+1188 DSYNK

-1221 ELPLPDCKMA
+1221 ELPLPDYKMA

-1270 ERNEARAMSFT
+1270 ERHEARAMSFT
-1281 EEDVHWQLP
+1281 EEYAHWQLP
-1290 MNEVNIICDVTTDND
+1290 MNEVNIVCDVTTDND
-1305 MIYVATCNPVSLYA
+1305 LIYVATCNPVSLYA
-1319 MREQAD
+1319 MRERAD
-1325 TLHSIELYDVFP
+1325 TLQSIELYDVFP

-1367 SNTVLHVDLATGA
+1367 SNTVLHVDLVTGA

-1389 KEEEPIRKTSNW
+1389 KEEEPVRKTSNW
-1401 WNAKDSE
+1401 WNTKDSQ
-1408 SASKMCREFAHKNWI
+1408 STSKMCREFAHKNWL
-1423 LFYKTD
+1423 LFYKAD

-1478 PMHMGAEESDVCQ
+1478 PMHMGVEESDVCQ
-1491 LHTIS
+1491 LHAII
-1496 EDSVSSGFG
+1496 EDGVSSGFG
-1505 TSSGMEPSAPQDVS
+1505 TSSGIEPGAPQDVS

-1529 AALGQMIVSPNRLVC
+1529 AALGQKITSPNRLIC
-1544 DNNTYANI
+1544 DSNTYANI
-1552 VVGFPDLLSPNEV
+1552 IVGFPDLLSPNEV

-1578 GPDMFFGSSRHT
+1578 GPDMFFGSSRRT
-1590 GPAKRAN
+1590 GPAKRVN
-1597 CVSLVAANQI
+1597 CVSLVGANQV
-1607 VRALPPSQVP
+1607 VRALPPTQVP
-1617 LAEIYPKDVTPP
+1617 LADIYPKDITPP

-1709 MIGSEDGRPVQD
+1709 MIGSEDGRPVQ
-1721 MYERSRTVVRCAVGQ
+1721 
-1736 TEEFKVE
+1736 
-1743 VGLHQGSAL
+1743 
-1752 SPFLFA
+1752 
-1758 IVMDQLSEEVRQESP
+1758 
-1773 WTMMFAD
+1773 
-1780 DIVICSESREQVE
+1780 
-1793 ENLERWRFVLERR
+1793 
-1806 GMKVS
+1806 
-1811 RSKTEYVCVNE
+1811 
-1822 REGSG
+1822 
-1827 TLRLQGEEVK
+1827 
-1837 KVQEFKYL
+1837 
-1845 GSTVQSN
+1845 
-1852 GECGKEITIQ
+1852 ITIQ

-1867 DVSAPKHGKIDPM
+1867 DVNAPKHGKIDPM

-1913 GHKVHQISQAEK
+1913 GHKVYQISQAEK
-1925 DAVPEEVKRAAREMA
+1925 DAVPDEVKRAAREMA
-1940 EKAFKARL
+1940 EKAFKERL

-2069 LENYEHKFKYDIVGH
+2069 LESYENKFKYDIVGH

-2094 RCDKVPKNNKQRLTV
+2094 RCDKVPKNNKQRLKV

-2132 AVKELG
+2132 AVKELA

-2157 YGISPDRFARVL
+2157 YGISPDRFARAL

>member
-1 MQSHMLLKGTAAAV
+1 MHSRVLLKGTAAAV
-15 AARRLRTILGPV
+15 AARRIRQILGPV
-27 MSKEGWKW
+27 MCREGWNCGA
-35 STHEVKHLNT
+35 HEVKLLNT
-45 SSGDTV
+45 SSGTDGDTV
-51 AIGEISYKLKTPR
+51 KIGEISYVLKTPR
-64 NPELVPVNHMIESMP
+64 NPELVPVNHMTEALP
-79 QTVAQHLRWIM
+79 QMVTQHLRWIM

-108 RRSIAMQYLEL
+108 RRSVAMQYLEL

-147 TAFYIDQAS
+147 TAFYIDQ
-156 TKSFL
+156 
-161 SWCAVRAATKG
+161 CAVRAATEG

-215 KLLQE
+215 KLLEE
-220 HTKEELDQWKIVRV
+220 HTKEELDAWKIVRV

-275 QLEILYSVGP
+275 QLEHLYRIGP
-285 NVKAERVSQFLS
+285 NVPPERVSQLLS
-297 CATTLCS
+297 FATTLCS
-304 QESANLGLPDF
+304 QESASLSLPDF
-315 PVDNLPSAMKVL
+315 PVDNLPAALAVL
-327 DLFPMLSA
+327 NLFPMLSA
-335 QQLLQRLYPYET
+335 QQLVQRLYPYEV
-347 MLGKEGRNAVEGVLS
+347 MLGKEGRTAVEGVLR
-362 RFELMDGKKQ
+362 RFELSDGSTKP
-372 QSPRAVVHVEPGNTG
+372 SLTAVVSVE
-387 EASVALSIADKIISF
+387 SVNGDPAGQAAVTLNITNQNITF
-402 QVPAGSRHPR
+402 QVPAGTRPSRP
-412 APDSSPSFIS
+412 PKSSPAFIS
-422 TPTHARLLAEMMQ
+422 TPTHDRLLAEMMQ
-435 SHLVKDMCLIGAKG
+435 SHLVKDICLIGAKG
-449 CGKSVIAKEFAEM
+449 CGKSVIAREFAEM

-468 PIMLYQYRDG
+468 PIMLYQ
-478 QRELHC
+478 
-484 VFVDLEKAYD
+484 
-494 RVPREELWY
+494 
-503 CMRKSG
+503 
-509 VAEKY
+509 
-514 VRVVQDMY
+514 
-522 ERSRTVVRCA
+522 
-532 VGQTEEFNVEVG
+532 
-544 LHQGSALSPFLF
+544 
-556 AIVMDQLSE
+556 
-565 EVRQESPWTMMFADD
+565 
-580 IVICSE
+580 
-586 SREQVEENLERWRF
+586 
-600 ALERR
+600 
-605 GMKVSRSKT
+605 
-614 EYMCVD
+614 
-620 EREGSGTVRLQ
+620 
-631 GEEVKKVQEFKYLG
+631 
-645 STVQSNG
+645 
-652 ECGKEDMTARDLLQ
+652 DMTARDLLQ

-673 GDTAWRASP
+673 GETAWRAFP
-682 LVSAAQE
+682 LVTAAQE

-725 LLRWDRYLAVK
+725 LLRWDRYQTLK
-736 EELQLNDHELQERQI
+736 DELKLTHQELQDRSI
-751 FPIHP
+751 FPVHP
-756 SFRVIALAE
+756 SFRIIALAE
-765 PPVVGSS
+765 PPQVGST
-772 SQQWLS
+772 SQQWLG
-778 PELLTMF
+778 PEILTMF
-785 FFHTVRPLAKVEEAA
+785 LFHTIKPLAKAEETAV
-800 IIHQMTPSV
+800 IQGMIPNV

-817 LHLTHSLRST
+817 QHLTHSLRKS

-832 QSLASSLS
+832 LSLASSLS

-853 YPEESIAHAV
+853 YPEESVAHAV

-874 LARSALQKNLA
+874 LARSALQKSLV
-885 NCSIEEQTDPVTNL
+885 NCSIEDQPDPASEQSHL
-899 ELKQDITCTIR
+899 YTCTVK
-910 DGVLTIGKVSA
+910 DGLLTIGNVSV
-921 PVFSPDEKMKVPDV
+921 PVYSPDEKMKVPDV
-935 LFYENTQHM
+935 LFYENVQHM
-944 MIMEDMLKDFLLGE
+944 MVMQDMLKDFLLGE

-1008 IIIYEDSPLVKAVK
+1008 IIVYEDSPLVKAVK

-1055 DGRRIVSDPKEADG
+1055 DGRRIVSAG
-1069 RANVITMH
+1069 RPNAIPMH
-1077 PDFRMLV
+1077 PDFRMIV

-1108 HAVDNPKPKAEL
+1108 HAVDNPKPQAEF

-1128 DVPDTVLQKL
+1128 DVPDAILQKL

-1188 DTYNK
+1188 DSYNK
-1193 DMREVLI
+1193 DIREVLI

-1231 GYWTIN
+1231 GYWTIS
-1237 QGGGARRKLLCP
+1237 QGGSTRRKLLCP
-1249 TESHR
+1249 TESHQ

-1264 VQGYPL
+1264 VQSYPS
-1270 ERNEARAMSFT
+1270 ERHESRSVSFT
-1281 EEDVHWQLP
+1281 EEQAHWQIP
-1290 MNEVNIICDVTTDND
+1290 MNEVNIVCDVTTAND
-1305 MIYVATCNPVSLYA
+1305 SIYVATCNPVSLYA
-1319 MREQAD
+1319 MKEKGDSVQCV
-1325 TLHSIELYDVFP
+1325 ELYDIFP

-1343 WQPFITVAALGSPLK
+1343 WQPFVSVAALGNPLQD
-1358 GQVVLHEEQ
+1358 QVVLHEEQ
-1367 SNTVLHVDLATGA
+1367 VSLPSAFCHY
-1380 VRRLVLSPG
+1380 RSIYRCPSCP
-1389 KEEEPIRKTSNW
+1389 EP
-1401 WNAKDSE
+1401 AY
-1408 SASKMCREFAHKNWI
+1408 KMCKEFAHKNWF
-1423 LFYKTD
+1423 LFYKEN
-1429 GNQLDVLDVL
+1429 GSQLDVVDVL
-1439 EGQVHTIT
+1439 EGQVHTIS
-1447 LPINVKAVFLVAED
+1447 LPINLKAVFLVAED
-1461 RWLLIESK
+1461 RWLLVESK

-1478 PMHMGAEESDVCQ
+1478 PMHMGAEDTGVCQ
-1491 LHTIS
+1491 LHAIS
-1496 EDSVSSGFG
+1496 EDAVNTGFG
-1505 TSSGMEPSAPQDVS
+1505 TRMEATAPQEVS
-1519 SEQLPNENLS
+1519 NEQLPNENLS
-1529 AALGQMIVSPNRLVC
+1529 TALGQKIVSPNRVLC
-1544 DNNTYANI
+1544 DTNTYANVI
-1552 VVGFPDLLSPNEV
+1552 VGFPDLMSPNEV
-1565 YSFQRK
+1565 YSFKR
-1571 SSLTEGR
+1571 SSPITEGR
-1578 GPDMFFGSSRHT
+1578 GPDMFFGTSKRT
-1590 GPAKRAN
+1590 GPAKRVN
-1597 CVSLVAANQI
+1597 CVCLLGANQV
-1607 VRALPPSQVP
+1607 VRALPPTQVP
-1617 LAEIYPKDVTPP
+1617 LTEIYPKDVTPP
-1629 LTSAYLEVTDL
+1629 MTAAYLEVTDL
-1640 NTKKVKYIPVP
+1640 NSKKLKYIPVP
-1651 RTMSMSPYTAW
+1651 RSSSVSPYTVW

-1667 DTDVLIAPLGSGGV
+1667 DTDVVMAPLGSGGV
-1681 VTVDMGGYVRVWE
+1681 VTVDMGGYVRLWE

-1709 MIGSEDGRPVQD
+1709 MIGSEDGRPIQ
-1721 MYERSRTVVRCAVGQ
+1721 
-1736 TEEFKVE
+1736 
-1743 VGLHQGSAL
+1743 
-1752 SPFLFA
+1752 
-1758 IVMDQLSEEVRQESP
+1758 
-1773 WTMMFAD
+1773 
-1780 DIVICSESREQVE
+1780 
-1793 ENLERWRFVLERR
+1793 
-1806 GMKVS
+1806 
-1811 RSKTEYVCVNE
+1811 
-1822 REGSG
+1822 
-1827 TLRLQGEEVK
+1827 
-1837 KVQEFKYL
+1837 
-1845 GSTVQSN
+1845 
-1852 GECGKEITIQ
+1852 ITIQ

-1867 DVSAPKHGKIDPM
+1867 DVSSPKHGQIDPK

-1913 GHKVHQISQAEK
+1913 GHKVYQISQAEK
-1925 DAVPEEVKRAAREMA
+1925 DAVPDEVKRAAREMG
-1940 EKAFKARL
+1940 EKAFKQRL
-1948 KEIQMSEYDAA
+1948 KEIEMSEYDAT

-1989 QWLKNQA
+1989 QWLRNQA

-2019 GELEPELGTPQQKPK
+2019 GELEPELGSPQQKPK

-2094 RCDKVPKNNKQRLTV
+2094 RCDKVPKNNKERLKV

-2132 AVKELG
+2132 AMKELA

-2157 YGISPDRFARVL
+2157 YGISPDRFARAL

-2175 HAFAIFIG
+2175 NAFAIFIG
-2183 SLGDQAER
+2183 SLGDQADR

-2207 KEIPQILQ
+2207 KQIPQILQ

>member
-1 MQSHMLLKGTAAAV
+1 MHSRILLKGTAAAV
-15 AARRLRTILGPV
+15 AARRIRQILGPV
-27 MSKEGWKW
+27 MCREGWNCGA
-35 STHEVKHLNT
+35 HEVKLLNT

-51 AIGEISYKLKTPR
+51 KIGEISYVLKTPR
-64 NPELVPVNHMIESMP
+64 NPELVPVNHMTEALP
-79 QTVAQHLRWIM
+79 QMVTQHLRWIM

-108 RRSIAMQYLEL
+108 RRSVAMQYLEL

-147 TAFYIDQAS
+147 TAFYIDQ
-156 TKSFL
+156 
-161 SWCAVRAATKG
+161 CAVRAATEG

-215 KLLQE
+215 KLLEE
-220 HTKEELDQWKIVRV
+220 HTKEELDAWKIVRV

-275 QLEILYSVGP
+275 QLEHLYRIGP
-285 NVKAERVSQFLS
+285 NVPPERVSQLLS
-297 CATTLCS
+297 FATTLCS
-304 QESANLGLPDF
+304 QESASLSLPDF
-315 PVDNLPSAMKVL
+315 PVDNLPAALAVL
-327 DLFPMLSA
+327 NLFPMLSA
-335 QQLLQRLYPYET
+335 QQLVQRLYPYEV
-347 MLGKEGRNAVEGVLS
+347 MLGKEGRTAVEGVLR
-362 RFELMDGKKQ
+362 RFELIDGSTKP
-372 QSPRAVVHVEPGNTG
+372 SPTAVVSVE
-387 EASVALSIADKIISF
+387 SVNGDPAGQAAVTLNITNQNITF
-402 QVPAGSRHPR
+402 QVPAGTRPSRP
-412 APDSSPSFIS
+412 PKSSPAFIS
-422 TPTHARLLAEMMQ
+422 TPTHDRLLAEMMQ
-435 SHLVKDMCLIGAKG
+435 SHLVKDICLIGAKG
-449 CGKSVIAKEFAEM
+449 CGKSVIAREFAEM

-468 PIMLYQYRDG
+468 PIMLYQ
-478 QRELHC
+478 
-484 VFVDLEKAYD
+484 
-494 RVPREELWY
+494 
-503 CMRKSG
+503 
-509 VAEKY
+509 
-514 VRVVQDMY
+514 
-522 ERSRTVVRCA
+522 
-532 VGQTEEFNVEVG
+532 
-544 LHQGSALSPFLF
+544 
-556 AIVMDQLSE
+556 
-565 EVRQESPWTMMFADD
+565 
-580 IVICSE
+580 
-586 SREQVEENLERWRF
+586 
-600 ALERR
+600 
-605 GMKVSRSKT
+605 
-614 EYMCVD
+614 
-620 EREGSGTVRLQ
+620 
-631 GEEVKKVQEFKYLG
+631 
-645 STVQSNG
+645 
-652 ECGKEDMTARDLLQ
+652 DMTARDLLQ

-682 LVSAAQE
+682 LVTAAQE

-725 LLRWDRYLAVK
+725 LLRWDRYQTLK
-736 EELQLNDHELQERQI
+736 DELKLTHQELQDRSI
-751 FPIHP
+751 FPVHP
-756 SFRVIALAE
+756 SFRIIALAE
-765 PPVVGSS
+765 PPQVGST
-772 SQQWLS
+772 SQQWLG
-778 PELLTMF
+778 PEILTMF
-785 FFHTVRPLAKVEEAA
+785 LFHTIKPLAKAEETAV
-800 IIHQMTPSV
+800 IQGMIPNV

-817 LHLTHSLRST
+817 QHLTHSLRKS

-832 QSLASSLS
+832 LSLASSLS

-853 YPEESIAHAV
+853 YPEESVAHAV

-874 LARSALQKNLA
+874 LARSALQKSLV
-885 NCSIEEQTDPVTNL
+885 NCSIEDQPDPASEQSHL
-899 ELKQDITCTIR
+899 YTCTVK
-910 DGVLTIGKVSA
+910 DGLLTIGNVSV
-921 PVFSPDEKMKVPDV
+921 PVYSPDEKMKVPDV
-935 LFYENTQHM
+935 LFYENVQHM
-944 MIMEDMLKDFLLGE
+944 MVMQDMLKDFLLGE

-1008 IIIYEDSPLVKAVK
+1008 IIVYEDSPLVKAVK

-1055 DGRRIVSDPKEADG
+1055 DGRRIVSDPLEAAG
-1069 RANVITMH
+1069 RPNAIPMH
-1077 PDFRMLV
+1077 PDFRMIV

-1108 HAVDNPKPKAEL
+1108 HAVDNPKPQAEF

-1128 DVPDTVLQKL
+1128 NVPDAILQKL

-1188 DTYNK
+1188 DSYNK
-1193 DMREVLI
+1193 DIREVLI

-1231 GYWTIN
+1231 GYWTIS
-1237 QGGGARRKLLCP
+1237 QGGSTRRKLLCP
-1249 TESHR
+1249 TESHQ

-1264 VQGYPL
+1264 VQSYPS
-1270 ERNEARAMSFT
+1270 ERHESRSVSFT
-1281 EEDVHWQLP
+1281 EEQAHWQIP
-1290 MNEVNIICDVTTDND
+1290 MNEVNIVCDVTTAND
-1305 MIYVATCNPVSLYA
+1305 SIYVATCNPVSLYA
-1319 MREQAD
+1319 MKEKGDSVQCV
-1325 TLHSIELYDVFP
+1325 ELYDIFP

-1343 WQPFITVAALGSPLK
+1343 WQPFVSVAALGNPLQD
-1358 GQVVLHEEQ
+1358 QVVLHEEQ
-1367 SNTVLHVDLATGA
+1367 GNTVLHLDLVTGA
-1380 VRRLVLSPG
+1380 VRRLVLSQDRQ
-1389 KEEEPIRKTSNW
+1389 EEPPRKTSNW
-1401 WNAKDSE
+1401 WSNKE
-1408 SASKMCREFAHKNWI
+1408 SQPAYKMCKEFAHKNWF
-1423 LFYKTD
+1423 LFYKEN
-1429 GNQLDVLDVL
+1429 GSQLDVVDVL
-1439 EGQVHTIT
+1439 EGQVHTIS
-1447 LPINVKAVFLVAED
+1447 LPINLKAVFLVAED
-1461 RWLLIESK
+1461 RWLLVESK

-1478 PMHMGAEESDVCQ
+1478 PMHMGAEDTGVCQ
-1491 LHTIS
+1491 LHAIS
-1496 EDSVSSGFG
+1496 EDAVNTGFG
-1505 TSSGMEPSAPQDVS
+1505 TSSGLEATAPQEVS
-1519 SEQLPNENLS
+1519 NEQLPNENLS
-1529 AALGQMIVSPNRLVC
+1529 TALGQKIVSPNRVLC
-1544 DNNTYANI
+1544 DTNTYANVI
-1552 VVGFPDLLSPNEV
+1552 VGFPDLMSPNEV
-1565 YSFQRK
+1565 YSFKR
-1571 SSLTEGR
+1571 SSPITEGR
-1578 GPDMFFGSSRHT
+1578 GPDMFFGTSKRT
-1590 GPAKRAN
+1590 GPAKRVN
-1597 CVSLVAANQI
+1597 CVCLLGANQV
-1607 VRALPPSQVP
+1607 VRALPPTQVP
-1617 LAEIYPKDVTPP
+1617 LTEIYPKDVTPP
-1629 LTSAYLEVTDL
+1629 MTAAYLEVTDL
-1640 NTKKVKYIPVP
+1640 NSKKLKYIPVP
-1651 RTMSMSPYTAW
+1651 RSSSVSPYTVW

-1667 DTDVLIAPLGSGGV
+1667 DTDVVMAPLGSGGV
-1681 VTVDMGGYVRVWE
+1681 VTVDMGGYVRLWE

-1709 MIGSEDGRPVQD
+1709 MIGSEDGRPIQ
-1721 MYERSRTVVRCAVGQ
+1721 
-1736 TEEFKVE
+1736 
-1743 VGLHQGSAL
+1743 
-1752 SPFLFA
+1752 
-1758 IVMDQLSEEVRQESP
+1758 
-1773 WTMMFAD
+1773 
-1780 DIVICSESREQVE
+1780 
-1793 ENLERWRFVLERR
+1793 
-1806 GMKVS
+1806 
-1811 RSKTEYVCVNE
+1811 
-1822 REGSG
+1822 
-1827 TLRLQGEEVK
+1827 
-1837 KVQEFKYL
+1837 
-1845 GSTVQSN
+1845 
-1852 GECGKEITIQ
+1852 ITIQ

-1867 DVSAPKHGKIDPM
+1867 DVSSPKHGQIDPK

-1913 GHKVHQISQAEK
+1913 GHKVYQISQAEK
-1925 DAVPEEVKRAAREMA
+1925 DAVPDEVKRAAREMG
-1940 EKAFKARL
+1940 EKAFKQRL
-1948 KEIQMSEYDAA
+1948 KEIEMSEYDAT

-1989 QWLKNQA
+1989 QWLRNQA
-1996 LGELDDA
+1996 VGELDDA

-2019 GELEPELGTPQQKPK
+2019 GELEPELGSPQQKPK

-2094 RCDKVPKNNKQRLTV
+2094 RCDKVPKNNKERLKV

-2132 AVKELG
+2132 AMKELAH
-2138 REEADEHFVIVL
+2138 EEADEHFVIVL

-2157 YGISPDRFARVL
+2157 YGISPDRFARAL

-2175 HAFAIFIG
+2175 NTFAIFIG
-2183 SLGDQAER
+2183 SLGDQADR

-2207 KEIPQILQ
+2207 KQIPQILQ